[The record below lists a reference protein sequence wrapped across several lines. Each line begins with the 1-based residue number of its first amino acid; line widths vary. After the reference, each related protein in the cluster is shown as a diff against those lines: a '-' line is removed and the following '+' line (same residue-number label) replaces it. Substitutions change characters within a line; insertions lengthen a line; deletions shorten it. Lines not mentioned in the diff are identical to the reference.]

1 MPCNCP
7 DDKSVPPVPQSLCA
21 HLVHSGGPMSNL
33 YRLVEHAIPD
43 MEMVHGRP
51 KVHPDGSLEFPGPP
65 PTIPGYRPEGARLYP
80 AWPPCT
86 LRMLRVQV
94 VGGVLCIAGLCGNP
108 EAEQFS
114 LEVAPDQCHKCP
126 ARRAQP

>member
-21 HLVHSGGPMSNL
+21 YLVHSGGPMSNL

-43 MEMVHGRP
+43 GVEMTHGRP
-51 KVHPDGSLEFPGPP
+51 KVHPDGSLEFAGPP
-65 PTIPGYRPEGARLYP
+65 PAIPGYRPEGSRLYP

-86 LRMLRVQV
+86 LRMLSVQV
-94 VGGVLCIAGLCGNP
+94 VGGVLNIAGLCGNP
-108 EAEQFS
+108 EAEPFS
-114 LEVAPDQCHKCP
+114 LEVAPVYCKKCSV
-126 ARRAQP
+126 RRS